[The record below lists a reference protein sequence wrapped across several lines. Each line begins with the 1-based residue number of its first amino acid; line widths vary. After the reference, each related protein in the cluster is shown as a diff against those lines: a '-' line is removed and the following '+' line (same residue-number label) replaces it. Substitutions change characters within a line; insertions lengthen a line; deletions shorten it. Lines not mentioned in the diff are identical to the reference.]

1 MSLSAATGIERND
14 PMHGQDRCRAR
25 GDVVMAGRG
34 GGRVPVRAVFAY
46 GAALAMTPYLLIKIS
61 WVTGAL
67 SGLPSS

>member
-1 MSLSAATGIERND
+1 
-14 PMHGQDRCRAR
+14 
-25 GDVVMAGRG
+25 MAGRG